1 MSSSTGNIKQSMN
14 EDRNENDHDFQT
26 IPFNPNKSLSIEQ
39 QRLRLPIHN
48 FKNHIAYLLEKYQVL
63 IVIGETGCG
72 KSTQLPQFLYE
83 FAYVNFNETYGK
95 TQIIGITQPRRIA
108 TISLAA
114 RVAEEMNVDLG
125 AEVGY
130 SIRFE
135 DVCDEKSTKIK
146 FMTEGILIR
155 EMMND
160 PLLTKYSIII
170 VDEAHERSVN
180 TDILLSLLKKI
191 IKKRADLK
199 VIISSATLETES
211 ICNYFNTIGKQKID
225 RSTVLCIDG
234 RAFPVEINF
243 LIEPTADYVKES
255 VETVIKIHENFP
267 NGDVLVFLTGQ
278 EEVEETVES
287 IFEYSKD
294 LKNKYENYKK
304 LLVFPL
310 YASLPTNEQI
320 KVFQI
325 LPRHIRKVIVAT
337 NIAEASVTIPGVSYV
352 VDCGFVKIRNFN
364 SKSAT
369 DSLMVVPITKA
380 SAQQRS
386 GRAGRT
392 KSGYSFRLYTEEEF
406 RKLADFTSPE
416 IERVSLSSTIL
427 QLKAL
432 GIDNIVKF
440 DFISPPPSRNIIA
453 AFDVLFA
460 LKAIDNNGSLTDP
473 LGMQMAEFP
482 LNPTFSKMLLVSED
496 FGCSEEI
503 LTIASMLQ
511 VQNIFTYPHGQRA
524 QQARRAKHNLSVEE
538 GDLITYLNIYNQFIK
553 SAQIRSWSDKNYLHY
568 KGLLRAVEIRNRLK
582 SLLHRFKVRL
592 ISSTDVESILKCIV
606 AGFFTNAAQLDEDGI
621 YRTIRGNY
629 ELHIH
634 PTSVLY
640 TMKRL
645 PKFVLFTEVIHTN
658 KDYMKDISVIKPN
671 WLYELAPHYYEF
683 GTKK

>member
-1 MSSSTGNIKQSMN
+1 M
-14 EDRNENDHDFQT
+14 
-26 IPFNPNKSLSIEQ
+26 
-39 QRLRLPIHN
+39 
-48 FKNHIAYLLEKYQVL
+48 
-63 IVIGETGCG
+63 
-72 KSTQLPQFLYE
+72 
-83 FAYVNFNETYGK
+83 
-95 TQIIGITQPRRIA
+95 
-108 TISLAA
+108 
-114 RVAEEMNVDLG
+114 
-125 AEVGY
+125 
-130 SIRFE
+130 
-135 DVCDEKSTKIK
+135 
-146 FMTEGILIR
+146 
-155 EMMND
+155 
-160 PLLTKYSIII
+160 
-170 VDEAHERSVN
+170 
-180 TDILLSLLKKI
+180 
-191 IKKRADLK
+191 
-199 VIISSATLETES
+199 
-211 ICNYFNTIGKQKID
+211 
-225 RSTVLCIDG
+225 
-234 RAFPVEINF
+234 
-243 LIEPTADYVKES
+243 
-255 VETVIKIHENFP
+255 
-267 NGDVLVFLTGQ
+267 
-278 EEVEETVES
+278 
-287 IFEYSKD
+287 
-294 LKNKYENYKK
+294 
-304 LLVFPL
+304 

-325 LPRHIRKVIVAT
+325 LPSHIRKVIVAT

-496 FGCSEEI
+496 FGFSEEI

-511 VQNIFTYPHGQRA
+511 VQNVFTYPHGQRA